1 MYWSTGV
8 VVGKWYRVRARVRDR
23 ARAREHSCSFLFF
36 LFFTPKFAYAVTICN
51 FEFCYKRRAIVARV
65 RASQGKLGR
74 VRASHGEY
82 GRVRASRGESEGVRA
97 IQGES
102 GRVRVSTGES
112 GPDRKSQGEQ
122 GRVRVSQGESH
133 EIGESEHVR
142 AIQNESGRVR
152 ESQGKSGVRA
162 SRRKYGL
169 SKVKQHWVAS
179 LLDVSFIR
187 PIYHVVY
194 RIVPSKRPPPNF
206 EFCDFSRFS
215 AYNRLPC

>member
-1 MYWSTGV
+1 MQF
-8 VVGKWYRVRARVRDR
+8 RVLLQTTC
-23 ARAREHSCSFLFF
+23 HSSASQGE
-36 LFFTPKFAYAVTICN
+36 PGRI
-51 FEFCYKRRAIVARV
+51 

-74 VRASHGEY
+74 VRASQGESW
-82 GRVRASRGESEGVRA
+82 RVRAGQGESRRVEASQSESEGVGA

-122 GRVRVSQGESH
+122 GRVTR
-133 EIGESEHVR
+133 IGESEHVR

-179 LLDVSFIR
+179 LLDVSSFVR
-187 PIYHVVY
+187 PIYRNYHVVY
-194 RIVPSKRPPPNF
+194 RIVPRKRPPPNF

>member
-1 MYWSTGV
+1 MASMG
-8 VVGKWYRVRARVRDR
+8 GSGRV
-23 ARAREHSCSFLFF
+23 E
-36 LFFTPKFAYAVTICN
+36 
-51 FEFCYKRRAIVARV
+51 
-65 RASQGKLGR
+65 ASQ
-74 VRASHGEY
+74 S
-82 GRVRASRGESEGVRA
+82 ESEGARA

-179 LLDVSFIR
+179 LLDVSSFIR
-187 PIYHVVY
+187 PIYRNYHVVY
-194 RIVPSKRPPPNF
+194 RIVPRKRPPPNF